1 MLPIADTAVSLELA
15 SIWNAASRIA
25 PLHDVEHPC
34 VVLAAD
40 SGDQSTSDKKD
51 DLVVTP
57 GGPRPRDQT
66 HHVGPGETI
75 RRNDDGTF
83 TVVPKDGSAE
93 PGSED
98 APDKKQK

>member
-66 HHVGPGETI
+66 LSCGA
-75 RRNDDGTF
+75 R
-83 TVVPKDGSAE
+83 
-93 PGSED
+93 
-98 APDKKQK
+98 